1 MGNFSGLFLHSRSR
15 AEAGWRLVRRNRK
28 PQKTQAAKDIVERFP
43 YRSQTRT
50 PLEDAVKD
58 NPNDTVARFNLTCLL
73 YFRGHPQQAVEQW
86 QQMVQ
91 RDPTDF
97 GSRRALGLA
106 YEAQGNVKDAIP
118 QMQAALKVKPDNLDT
133 LDDLGA
139 MYAREGRFDEEIALL
154 RSAFQRDPT
163 NDHLAEGLMNADLME
178 GRQLYCRQ
186 AFHFHRNLC
195 AFGIAEQIS
204 TRVISTGV

>member
-91 RDPTDF
+91 RDPTD
-97 GSRRALGLA
+97 
-106 YEAQGNVKDAIP
+106 
-118 QMQAALKVKPDNLDT
+118 NLDT